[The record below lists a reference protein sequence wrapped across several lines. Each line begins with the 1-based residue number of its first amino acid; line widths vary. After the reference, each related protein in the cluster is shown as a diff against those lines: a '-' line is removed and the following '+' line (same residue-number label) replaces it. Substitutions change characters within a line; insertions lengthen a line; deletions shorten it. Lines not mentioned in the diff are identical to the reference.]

1 MNTRRVHLDR
11 RMSRGV
17 SCVALMLGLLAAGC
31 HAGSA
36 PSAFRSQAAPSTRA
50 GASTEVSG
58 GRSPSSAAPVTP
70 RSAVPPTQLSLAAFV
85 DRLQHVDRATAKF
98 GLHDNLGCPMATLK
112 VQAGG
117 EGYLGV
123 YHCLITGRYEVRLA
137 TSTDLVHWA
146 YRAVLDVHASQPTFQ
161 PLPDGSY
168 LLAVEADNGG
178 NPGPGRRWLRF
189 RHYSSLNALL
199 GSHPDRRFD
208 APHTVASPTRGAEGT
223 PNIYAATLRKGI
235 AKSRI
240 EVGFHYLDHG
250 LDRQARGSLIDFVS
264 WSARPDESLD
274 AALSKAGLAGKH
286 GDRDS
291 VTVGSA
297 TITVLEAQDRPGSA
311 RWRVAVLDGS
321 DRLVR
326 ILDIRT
332 PGRSTSF
339 ANPTVSLLRLPSGQG
354 GMVTTMYLHRTGS
367 ARKETGELIYFQPL
381 PGSAAA
387 S

>member
-1 MNTRRVHLDR
+1 
-11 RMSRGV
+11 
-17 SCVALMLGLLAAGC
+17 
-31 HAGSA
+31 
-36 PSAFRSQAAPSTRA
+36 
-50 GASTEVSG
+50 
-58 GRSPSSAAPVTP
+58 
-70 RSAVPPTQLSLAAFV
+70 
-85 DRLQHVDRATAKF
+85 
-98 GLHDNLGCPMATLK
+98 
-112 VQAGG
+112 
-117 EGYLGV
+117 
-123 YHCLITGRYEVRLA
+123 
-137 TSTDLVHWA
+137 
-146 YRAVLDVHASQPTFQ
+146 
-161 PLPDGSY
+161 
-168 LLAVEADNGG
+168 
-178 NPGPGRRWLRF
+178 
-189 RHYSSLNALL
+189 
-199 GSHPDRRFD
+199 
-208 APHTVASPTRGAEGT
+208 
-223 PNIYAATLRKGI
+223 
-235 AKSRI
+235 
-240 EVGFHYLDHG
+240 
-250 LDRQARGSLIDFVS
+250 LIDFVS

-291 VTVGSA
+291 VTLGSA